1 MSIAGGWAITT
12 EAKNYPN
19 CDLPEPV
26 ASAFSQATMYLEGA
40 RYEPLMYLAT
50 QVVNGT
56 NHMILCRQ
64 TVVSVKSIVK
74 IVKMVLNIPAVGDPQ
89 IVTFDP
95 LF

>member
-26 ASAFSQATMYLEGA
+26 ASAFSQVTMYLEGV

-50 QVVNGT
+50 QVV
-56 NHMILCRQ
+56 
-64 TVVSVKSIVK
+64 KS
-74 IVKMVLNIPAVGDPQ
+74 L
-89 IVTFDP
+89 
-95 LF
+95 